1 MPSTVVHAAVGFTV
15 AVGLLGAYY
24 DRRALAV
31 VLAALL
37 VPEADTMAGWVLD
50 GAHRALLH
58 NLVFTAAA
66 AALLYWDAARSDSW
80 LRGRFGARGVRLA
93 WVALFAHT
101 FAHMAFDWAH
111 LDGINVLYPL
121 HDRFFQLSGEAYLS
135 GAEGFVQTFVEVAED
150 TGGGGPNVDVGQ
162 GGTTEDTH
170 VGSPAQPSRDP
181 DPGPVDRRFPI
192 AVQGWQLYLV
202 AVGAFTLAAKRLQSS
217 LAPEGADD

>member
-15 AVGLLGAYY
+15 AVGLLGTYY
-24 DRRALAV
+24 DRRALVV

-37 VPEADTMAGWVLD
+37 VPELDTFAGWVLD

-58 NLVFTAAA
+58 NLVGTAVAA
-66 AALLYWDAARSDSW
+66 CLLYWDATRENSW
-80 LRGRFGARGVRLA
+80 LRGRFGARGVHLA

-121 HDRFFQLSGEAYLS
+121 YDRFVHLSGEAYLS
-135 GAEGFVQTFVEVAED
+135 NTEGFVQTFVEIAND
-150 TGGGGPNVDVGQ
+150 PGSGGPNIDAGQ

-170 VGSPAQPSRDP
+170 VASPTQPSKDP
-181 DPGPVDRRFPI
+181 QPGPVDRRFPI

-202 AVGAFTLAAKRLQSS
+202 CMGGFTLLAKGIQSPMPS
-217 LAPEGADD
+217 SRDDE